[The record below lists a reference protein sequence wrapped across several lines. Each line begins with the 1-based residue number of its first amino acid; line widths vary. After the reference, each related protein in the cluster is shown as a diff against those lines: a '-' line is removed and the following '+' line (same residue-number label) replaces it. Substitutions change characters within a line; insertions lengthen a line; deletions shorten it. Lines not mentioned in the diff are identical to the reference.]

1 MHGNHNSSLT
11 EPTEVGTLRG
21 SRLLMLDDF
30 EVWRRRGVGL
40 LGFGSVLVVA
50 YWVLWFADRSMITSD
65 HGAAYIAFEQAF
77 PVADGWLAGAAVLA
91 AIQLWRRRLLSALVW
106 VFAMGGAGMY
116 LCAMDVLY
124 DLEHG
129 IYTTGRGGTFEFA
142 INLATAA
149 WSIGGMIIGW
159 HFRHELVGTQTD
171 R

>member
-1 MHGNHNSSLT
+1 
-11 EPTEVGTLRG
+11 
-21 SRLLMLDDF
+21 
-30 EVWRRRGVGL
+30 
-40 LGFGSVLVVA
+40 
-50 YWVLWFADRSMITSD
+50 
-65 HGAAYIAFEQAF
+65 
-77 PVADGWLAGAAVLA
+77 
-91 AIQLWRRRLLSALVW
+91 
-106 VFAMGGAGMY
+106 MY

-159 HFRHELVGTQTD
+159 HFRHELVGTRTD